1 MVAKKATYSI
11 VWDRIA
17 LDNFKEILEYLSQKS
32 QSAPGIV
39 KESILDKISLIEHNP
54 FLFETDKLKNNPSED
69 FRAFV
74 SFSYRIAY
82 QVVESKKEIRILRI
96 RHTSREPLGY

>member
-1 MVAKKATYSI
+1 MVAKKAAYSI

-39 KESILDKISLIEHNP
+39 KESILDKIS
-54 FLFETDKLKNNPSED
+54 
-69 FRAFV
+69 
-74 SFSYRIAY
+74 
-82 QVVESKKEIRILRI
+82 
-96 RHTSREPLGY
+96 

>member
-1 MVAKKATYSI
+1 MVVKKETYSI
-11 VWDRIA
+11 IWDRKA

-32 QSAPGIV
+32 LSAPGIV
-39 KESILDKISLIEHNP
+39 KESILDKISLLEHNP
-54 FLFETDKLKNNPSED
+54 FLFEIDKLKNNPSEN

-82 QVVESKKEIRILRI
+82 QIVESKRQIRILRI